1 MTMCKLSNFKK
12 FAVSVCLIL
21 ASCGATWAQ
30 AALPS
35 RTTTVIFFGQQKA
48 EDFDTKVK
56 PVFADF
62 VRPCK
67 SCEIVNYTP
76 YTKDGHVDM
85 EALQERIQSLP
96 ENTSFIFFDFNL
108 KANDQTKEL
117 IETLNKKVAAGL
129 LVVGSAGAPKSLESS
144 SPLSRTVLGKVN
156 GALIIG
162 ELAERDRLMPTGF
175 YGPEMLTA
183 LRPPK
188 DMMGQGYSPLMF
200 AAELAEN
207 WQKRTPT
214 EWSDHFR
221 TKKLKSRKIWLDLND
236 LF

>member
-1 MTMCKLSNFKK
+1 MTKRNLWNLKK
-12 FAVSVCLIL
+12 VIAGVFLIL
-21 ASCGATWAQ
+21 VSCGATWAQ

-35 RTTTVIFFGQQKA
+35 RKTTVIFFGQQKA
-48 EDFDTKVK
+48 EDFEAKVK
-56 PVFADF
+56 PVFAEF

-67 SCEIVNYTP
+67 SCDIVNYTP
-76 YTKDGHVDM
+76 YTKEGQVDM
-85 EALQERIQSLP
+85 VALKERIESLP
-96 ENTSFIFFDFNL
+96 EGTSFVFFDFNL
-108 KANDQTKEL
+108 KANEQNKDL

-129 LVVGSAGAPKSLESS
+129 LIVGSAGAPKTLEAS
-144 SPLSRTVLGKVN
+144 SPLSRTVLGQVN

-162 ELAERDRLMPTGF
+162 ELTERDRLMPTGF

-188 DMMGQGYSPLMF
+188 DMIGQGYSPLMF

-207 WQKRTPT
+207 FQKKEST
-214 EWSDHFR
+214 EWSEHFK
-221 TKKLKSRKIWLDLND
+221 TKKMKSRKIWLDLND